1 MVFKAEESVC
11 EDVVRDGRKYLEKCF
26 GRSRNIM
33 NNIFLLKMGNTVLL
47 RKLFFLGLF
56 GDTANVPGILFE
68 KQKISMTLAWLRR
81 LVAGPS
87 PQTPVFSSESF
98 HI

>member
-1 MVFKAEESVC
+1 MVFKAEESVW
-11 EDVVRDGRKYLEKCF
+11 ENAVRDGRKYLEKGF

-33 NNIFLLKMGNTVLL
+33 NNIFLLRMGEYGLIRKM
-47 RKLFFLGLF
+47 FFLGLF
-56 GDTANVPGILFE
+56 GDTANVLGILFE
-68 KQKISMTLAWLRR
+68 KQKIAMTLAWLRG